1 MTPGVARQ
9 RQDKG
14 RDGSEGRNGDGSRKR
29 EEETE
34 SGVAQSEEESAGR
47 QAGRQAEGWQA
58 KGERIGDGRVIG
70 ESVRGVA
77 RWYGNERFRGPVG
90 GQAGGSGGLSGARGS
105 IEGERREG
113 RVGRGLGGHH
123 RGRRGEGRMGGGWGK
138 GMKEW
143 YREKDRWMEM
153 ERERESSE
161 EEAAMTTRRWFEFV
175 STRYHSSGSISTHV
189 PSVLRIAISFSLPSS
204 LSPLHSL
211 SRFARFFLR
220 RSIPQPASS
229 SSLVSF
235 LTLGERVLS
244 LPLPPSL
251 PSLPFP
257 FLPRNASSSRDSR
270 IGSRSTSLRLFPSL
284 SLSLSIF
291 LHRTAYQS
299 ISVPRSVSAFSH
311 RFSRSPSRSF
321 FRHGTASRSSLR

>member
-1 MTPGVARQ
+1 
-9 RQDKG
+9 
-14 RDGSEGRNGDGSRKR
+14 
-29 EEETE
+29 
-34 SGVAQSEEESAGR
+34 
-47 QAGRQAEGWQA
+47 
-58 KGERIGDGRVIG
+58 
-70 ESVRGVA
+70 
-77 RWYGNERFRGPVG
+77 
-90 GQAGGSGGLSGARGS
+90 
-105 IEGERREG
+105 
-113 RVGRGLGGHH
+113 
-123 RGRRGEGRMGGGWGK
+123 
-138 GMKEW
+138 
-143 YREKDRWMEM
+143 
-153 ERERESSE
+153 
-161 EEAAMTTRRWFEFV
+161 MTTRRWFEFV

-220 RSIPQPASS
+220 RSMPQPASS

-244 LPLPPSL
+244 ALFLSLPLPPF
-251 PSLPFP
+251 PSLSFLATPRPLATAASVHVPRPSGCFP
-257 FLPRNASSSRDSR
+257 R
-270 IGSRSTSLRLFPSL
+270 SL